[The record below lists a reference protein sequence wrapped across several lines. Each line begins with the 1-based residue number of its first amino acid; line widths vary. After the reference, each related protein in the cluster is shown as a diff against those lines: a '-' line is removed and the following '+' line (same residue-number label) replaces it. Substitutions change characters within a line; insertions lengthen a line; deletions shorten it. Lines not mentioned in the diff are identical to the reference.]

1 MIKLNSFLTYSSCLT
16 AFNRHLDSSTK
27 EKPDISA
34 LRNKIRAVTHEMD
47 MSYGMFGSLFRS
59 GSRQTFFASQLIRY
73 ADIYAATFLNLEFY
87 PFSYMFR
94 APAMLL
100 PHESTV
106 EHRKEHESSSTRI
119 RGLSQKKSIELKVNL

>member
-1 MIKLNSFLTYSSCLT
+1 
-16 AFNRHLDSSTK
+16 
-27 EKPDISA
+27 
-34 LRNKIRAVTHEMD
+34 MD

-106 EHRKEHESSSTRI
+106 EHQQKFKLEEASASRA
-119 RGLSQKKSIELKVNL
+119 RGLNHKKSVDLKVSCVVLIVNLFLIILYFINNSHFRIILYMYVR